1 MEGMGLELTP
11 VVTRHLLCPLSMF
24 GPMLA
29 LLGLIASPNSP
40 NGGFNPPP
48 AAHPLPPPTL
58 PLPPTKPLICATGD
72 IIVVVRK
79 VAQNPA
85 VIAS

>member
-11 VVTRHLLCPLSMF
+11 VVTRHLLRPLSMF

-48 AAHPLPPPTL
+48 AAHLSHHPPYPSHLPNLLYVPL
-58 PLPPTKPLICATGD
+58 
-72 IIVVVRK
+72 
-79 VAQNPA
+79 
-85 VIAS
+85 VIL